1 MAYAQ
6 SRTEPSK
13 KPPSLCQERETFLRE
28 NGIIGS
34 PEAVAEK
41 IRRFAEMAGSEFHYI
56 ARLYWP
62 GMTREHQQETM
73 HTFADTVIP
82 LLR

>member
-1 MAYAQ
+1 MHGT
-6 SRTEPSK
+6 SGEGRLWPHSD
-13 KPPSLCQERETFLRE
+13 S
-28 NGIIGS
+28 GIIGS

-41 IRRFAEMAGSEFHYI
+41 IRRFAQVAGSEFHYI

-62 GMTREHQQETM
+62 GMTRERQQKTM
-73 HTFADTVIP
+73 QTFADTVIP